1 MKISTKE
8 IKYCL
13 ESSFIIELLRGKD
26 NAVRI
31 YEEIK
36 NSPLAITSIAS
47 VVLFEILRGREQK
60 PEKIKKFEQFRRK
73 LIILPFGEKE
83 AEEAAKI
90 EKAIRKKGQTISPL
104 DLLIGATAKV
114 NGTILVS
121 NDKGYDKIR
130 GLKVRNY

>member
-36 NSPLAITSIAS
+36 NSPLTITSIAS
-47 VVLFEILRGREQK
+47 VVLFEILRGREQR

-73 LIILPFGEKE
+73 LIVLPFGEKE
-83 AEEAAKI
+83 AEEAVKI

-114 NGTILVS
+114 NSTILVS
-121 NDKGYDKIR
+121 NDKGYDKIK
-130 GLKVRNY
+130 GLRVRNY